1 MDVNNGIGLTV
12 VGDRYESCFAYL
24 EEARSGFMRVP
35 GVLGVGIGPKETKGL
50 INASD
55 PCLIVYVESKKPRTM
70 LPAAELIPSE
80 YRGVKVDVVELGR
93 RYMPIHNEFDAV
105 WLNNEPCNGADAS
118 RGVGYVY

>member
-12 VGDRYESCFAYL
+12 LGDRYELCFDRL

-35 GVLGVGIGPKETKGL
+35 GVLGVGIGPKESRGM

-55 PCLIVYVESKKPRTM
+55 PCLIVYVEAKKPRTA

-80 YRGVKVDVVELGR
+80 YRGVKVDVVELGKR
-93 RYMPIHNEFDAV
+93 HMPIHNQFDAA
-105 WLNNEPCNGADAS
+105 WLNSSSCNDGTLS
-118 RGVGYVY
+118 QGTGYVY